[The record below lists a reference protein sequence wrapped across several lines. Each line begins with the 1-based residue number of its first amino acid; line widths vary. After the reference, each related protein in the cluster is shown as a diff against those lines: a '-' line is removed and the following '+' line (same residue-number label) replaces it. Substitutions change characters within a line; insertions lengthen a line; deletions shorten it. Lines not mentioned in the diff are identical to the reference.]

1 HLLFLKLSGTVSPS
15 FFIIF
20 YIFFSISSLKI
31 HNNMIDLILSY
42 EGECLMELE
51 KKQVT
56 TTKRI
61 VGLDGSR
68 GLSILLVILY
78 HFFPRVVKGGYLGVP
93 LLFILSGYLLSSLD
107 TKKWNK

>member
-1 HLLFLKLSGTVSPS
+1 
-15 FFIIF
+15 
-20 YIFFSISSLKI
+20 
-31 HNNMIDLILSY
+31 MD
-42 EGECLMELE
+42 LE

-56 TTKRI
+56 ATKRI
-61 VGLDGSR
+61 MGLDGLR

-107 TKKWNK
+107 TKKWHRDQYSIQKESIHHYSYLLDLFHYFVIYFYQDY